1 MARSDG
7 DPPVGD
13 AAVDEAFDSSGQVL
27 DVFAEQFGRRSVDG
41 LGSTLSITVHFGV
54 NYDNA
59 FWDGSQLV
67 FGDGD
72 GVIFERFTKPADVMA
87 HEFTHG
93 VTQFTAALAYQ
104 DQSGALNE
112 SISDVFAAITTQFVA
127 GQRVDEASWLIGEGL
142 FRPGI
147 NAVALRSMREPGTA
161 YDDPQIGRDPQV
173 GRMADFVETT
183 EDNGGV
189 HINSGIP
196 NRAFTLAALE
206 LGGFSWEK
214 AGQVWYD
221 TLTAGE
227 LTPRSDFAAFARA
240 TMNSAAR
247 RFPED
252 PAVADAVR
260 RAWET
265 VGVLGMP
272 LPVDQGGD
280 EPEALEPPGN
290 QVAPETVAVRRSG
303 GFAGGVRSA
312 ELDLNADPEGA
323 AVRQLLLQVRVQ
335 QLSMSQP
342 APDRFVYTVRYGAWQ
357 RTVGEEDLTPEL
369 RQVVQIVLTRGG

>member
-1 MARSDG
+1 M
-7 DPPVGD
+7 
-13 AAVDEAFDSSGQVL
+13 L
-27 DVFAEQFGRRSVDG
+27 
-41 LGSTLSITVHFGV
+41 
-54 NYDNA
+54 
-59 FWDGSQLV
+59 
-67 FGDGD
+67 
-72 GVIFERFTKPADVMA
+72 A
-87 HEFTHG
+87 HEFSSRRHAVHLGLRPTP
-93 VTQFTAALAYQ
+93 

-112 SISDVFAAITTQFVA
+112 SISRRVRRDTIQLVA
-127 GQRVDEASWLIGEGL
+127 GQTADEASWLIGEGL

-147 NAVALRSMREPGTA
+147 NAVALRSMLEPGTA
-161 YDDPQIGRDPQV
+161 YDDPQIGRDLQV
-173 GRMADFVETT
+173 GRMADFVDTT

-196 NRAFTLAALE
+196 NRAFALAALE
-206 LGGFSWEK
+206 LGGFSWEQ

-221 TLTAGE
+221 ALTAGE

-247 RFPED
+247 RFPKT
-252 PAVADAVR
+252 R
-260 RAWET
+260 RSPMPYAARGRPWGSWGCRCQLIK
-265 VGVLGMP
+265 VGV
-272 LPVDQGGD
+272 

-290 QVAPETVAVRRSG
+290 QVARETVAVRRSG

-357 RTVGEEDLTPEL
+357 RTVGEQDLTPEL
-369 RQVVQIVLTRGG
+369 QRVVQIVLTRGG